1 MSSMLQCFIPR
12 PIFIGIQKWRIGSNS
27 CLIQLAPCIWLPLSH
42 FKRVNYQCTYY
53 RIYSSIYNI
62 YKGTTAPI
70 NVDPNSYMLFTAW
83 RKMELWNLE
92 KERGGQKGAK
102 DSLFYHPPSI
112 FGEATCNESVH
123 LTMFI
128 KSNLPIRIFVQF
140 YNVCSSISVIYWCFC
155 IYNLVNSN
163 AC

>member
-112 FGEATCNESVH
+112 LVKPLVMNQ
-123 LTMFI
+123 FI
-128 KSNLPIRIFVQF
+128 WP
-140 YNVCSSISVIYWCFC
+140 CSSSLIYLSAYLYSF
-155 IYNLVNSN
+155 IMFVPPYL
-163 AC
+163 